1 VYRFVCIWD
10 NKQRDKAGVMEGFD
24 HAYEDDSTDRKV
36 SGKNSVK
43 FSGGNCWL
51 TRYMCRTRNF
61 GILFKSLGANIW
73 TVAKG

>member
-1 VYRFVCIWD
+1 VLITSLVAAGLVIVYRFVCIWD

-43 FSGGNCWL
+43 FSGGELLADEIHVQNPQF
-51 TRYMCRTRNF
+51 RY
-61 GILFKSLGANIW
+61 II
-73 TVAKG
+73 